1 MSMRQKGVIFTE
13 LLPSFVKLL
22 NDKKIGIQNAIR
34 NIQAYLM
41 DYINSYFSV
50 PFGNQNKV
58 LTVLKIGNSFLKL
71 EVGCITKTKADV
83 IVSTNS
89 KSLNLGSGV
98 LSKLLIQAAGNS
110 VIDEAKNK
118 NPNGINNNSIAIT
131 NAGNISGVKYLFH
144 AALSHFNGE
153 KHAIQAIESIINAS
167 FIELRSNGL
176 TSISLPAL
184 GAGGFGYPSNF
195 VSKQMIECITNFLK
209 LDKNNLNVNIV
220 LHEKETELIKI
231 FENEFLICDKPHL
244 KKVQSKEQK
253 LKDSNHKI
261 SFSNLKAKGKFT
273 IYYKSDIEYKAALSQ
288 LK

>member
-1 MSMRQKGVIFTE
+1 MQEEVE
-13 LLPSFVKLL
+13 NL
-22 NDKKIGIQNAIR
+22 
-34 NIQAYLM
+34 NIQKENLQLNEKKSYSMSYL
-41 DYINSYFSV
+41 NSYSSV
-50 PFGNQNKV
+50 PSGNQNKE
-58 LTVLKIGNSFLKL
+58 LRVLKIGNSFLKL
-71 EVGCITKTKADV
+71 EVGCIIKTKADV

-89 KSLNLGSGV
+89 KSLDLGSGV

-118 NPNGINNNSIAIT
+118 YPNGINNNSIAIT

-144 AALSHFNGE
+144 ATLSHFRRE
-153 KHAIQAIESIINAS
+153 KNASQAFENIINAS

-209 LDKNNLNVNIV
+209 LDKNSLNVNIV

-231 FENEFLICDKPHL
+231 FENEFLSCDKSHL
-244 KKVQSKEQK
+244 KKVQSEQK
-253 LKDSNHKI
+253 LKDLNHKI
-261 SFSNLKAKGKFT
+261 SFSNLKAKG
-273 IYYKSDIEYKAALSQ
+273 
-288 LK
+288 